1 MNAENIL
8 DMIGDAKG
16 KYIWDAQ
23 QVRSG
28 GGHARVRKL
37 APRKIWFLAAMIALM
52 LLLVGCAVVYM
63 MRMRDLKI
71 GEHTVIPAEQNLAE
85 TAEVQLDVL
94 SLQGIQDS
102 AQYLANQEWLA
113 FTQSYEPELGE
124 YWESDEQYWAYSVLD
139 QVMVD
144 KLDEIC
150 EKYGLKIIGKPW
162 HEHVDCNQFLPLA
175 GVNTLLKADSGASLR
190 IPQGRF
196 FPGGSFTVY
205 GFITP
210 PGGEQPLELT
220 YHCVK
225 KDVFYDVFAYVNSG
239 TATERNYTT
248 KDGIPL
254 LLVQSDKS
262 GMILAD
268 REDCFLSLSVGL
280 NDSTALEEIADQF
293 DFTIQT
299 TSIDAQAAEGREQAS
314 IDLYSANDPYKDRFV
329 RDTYGEYVQDLL
341 ETGFALSETKYA
353 FYDLD
358 GNGTEELLI
367 VNDDGSI
374 SSAVGMKD
382 GKTNEGKSYHMILC
396 QDHVLIDR
404 QENYGPY
411 ERWYHIFRFANNGDP
426 VFSNPKERSIVR
438 LKKENGVW
446 WRTSSTDHYADF
458 DTQITEEEAIE
469 ILNSYTPVTLDA
481 KPLTEF
487 EEP

>member
-1 MNAENIL
+1 MNAGKIL

-28 GGHARVRKL
+28 GGHAGVRKL

-52 LLLVGCAVVYM
+52 LLLVSCAVVYM

-71 GEHTVIPAEQNLAE
+71 GEHTVIPEQQNLAE
-85 TAEVQLDVL
+85 TTEVQLDVL
-94 SLQGIQDS
+94 SLQGIKDS

-124 YWESDEQYWAYSVLD
+124 YWESDEQYWAYSVAD

-144 KLDEIC
+144 RLDEIC
-150 EKYGLKIIGKPW
+150 EKYGLNVIGKPW

-175 GVNTLLKADSGASLR
+175 GVSTLLKADSEASLR

-205 GFITP
+205 GFFTLP
-210 PGGEQPLELT
+210 SGEQQLELT

-225 KDVFYDVFAYVNSG
+225 KDVFYDVFAYVDSDNV
-239 TATERNYTT
+239 TERNYTT

-254 LLVQSDKS
+254 LLIQSDKS

-280 NDSTALEEIADQF
+280 NDSTALEAIADQF

-299 TSIDAQAAEGREQAS
+299 THIDAQAAEGREQAS
-314 IDLYSANDPYKDRFV
+314 IDLYFANDPYKDRFV

-341 ETGFALSETKYA
+341 ESGFAPSETKYA

-358 GNGTEELLI
+358 GNGTQELLI

-374 SSAVGMKD
+374 SSVVGMKD
-382 GKTNEGKSYHMILC
+382 GKTNEGKSYNMILC
-396 QDHVLIDR
+396 QDDVLIDR
-404 QENYGPY
+404 QQVRANEL
-411 ERWYHIFRFANNGDP
+411 WYHIFRFANNGDP
-426 VFSNPKERSIVR
+426 VFSNPKEQSIVR
-438 LKKENGVW
+438 LKEDNGVW

-458 DTQITEEEAIE
+458 DTQITEEEAME
-469 ILNSYTPVTLDA
+469 ILNSYTPVTLEA

>member
-1 MNAENIL
+1 MNAGKIL

-16 KYIWDAQ
+16 KYIWDTQ
-23 QVRSG
+23 QVRGG
-28 GGHARVRKL
+28 GGHAKARRMTQ
-37 APRKIWFLAAMIALM
+37 RKIWFLAAMIALM

-71 GEHTVIPAEQNLAE
+71 GEHTAIPAQQNLAA
-85 TAEVQLDVL
+85 TTEVQMDVL
-94 SLQGIQDS
+94 SLQGIKDS
-102 AQYLANQEWLA
+102 AQKRANQEWLA

-139 QVMVD
+139 QIMVD

-150 EKYGLKIIGKPW
+150 EKYGLNVIGKPW

-175 GVNTLLKADSGASLR
+175 GVNTLLKADSNASLR

-205 GFITP
+205 GFFTP
-210 PGGEQPLELT
+210 PGGEGPLELT

-225 KDVFYDVFAYVNSG
+225 KDVFYDVFAYVDSG
-239 TATERNYTT
+239 NATERNYTT

-254 LLVQSDKS
+254 LLVLSDKS

-268 REDCFLSLSVGL
+268 REDCFLSLSIGL

-293 DFTIQT
+293 DFTIQPT
-299 TSIDAQAAEGREQAS
+299 PIDAQAAQAREQAS
-314 IDLYSANDPYKDRFV
+314 IDQYSANDPYKDRFI
-329 RDTYGEYVQDLL
+329 RATYAEYVQDLL
-341 ETGFALSETKYA
+341 EAGVAPSETKYM

-374 SSAVGMKD
+374 SSVVGMKN
-382 GKTNEGKSYHMILC
+382 GKTDEGKSYHMILC
-396 QDHVLIDR
+396 QDDVLIDR
-404 QENYGPY
+404 QQVRTDEL
-411 ERWYHIFRFANNGDP
+411 WYHIFRFANNGDP
-426 VFSNPKERSIVR
+426 VFSNPKEQSIVR
-438 LKKENGVW
+438 LKEENGVW

-458 DTQITEEEAIE
+458 DAQITEKEAME
-469 ILNSYTPVTLDA
+469 ILNSYTPVTLET